1 MLSFRDIDPK
11 LCTFCGTCIGICPIN
26 ALGVAIHKPI
36 LVKECNSC
44 GICFRNCPGQNF
56 SFPLMNGRIFGSSD
70 VDKQIGFYKS
80 IYVAHSNNPIHRK
93 DGASGGVVT
102 ALLLNLIKSKAVDNV
117 IVVGM
122 DEDSPWQAKVN
133 IGHTEEEIVGAAQS
147 KYTLL
152 PLNAILKEIQRKE
165 GTFALVGLPCHIHGI
180 RKLQYNGWKSISKI
194 KYCIGLFCG
203 FNLHPS
209 ATDYLIKKVGVDK
222 KNIKSLEYRGGDWP
236 GGFLVKTKN
245 GEEKF
250 IPKHFYNYV
259 NVMFVPER
267 CLLCPDLTNEFADIS
282 AGDAW
287 EEYLDDKKG
296 WSRVIVRTEA
306 GKQIIENALR
316 DKDIYV
322 KESSKDALERSHSHL
337 IQYKKIGFFIRSKLN
352 SKNPSFGLKEP
363 RISLKD
369 KIISV
374 LFYLEVCLARTEIM
388 RFLIGLL
395 PVNFVGVVAQKVRS
409 FLNRVTKTDD

>member
-1 MLSFRDIDPK
+1 MPKFRDIDLK
-11 LCTFCGTCIGICPIN
+11 LCTFCGMCIGICPIN
-26 ALGVAIHKPI
+26 ALGISRQKPI
-36 LVKECNSC
+36 LIGDCNSC

-56 SFPLMNGRIFGSSD
+56 SYPQINKRLFGSSD
-70 VDKQIGFYKS
+70 VDKQIGSYKS

-122 DEDSPWQAKVN
+122 DEDKPWRAKVRIVHN
-133 IGHTEEEIVGAAQS
+133 EEEIIGSAQS

-152 PLNAILKEIQRKE
+152 PMNAILREIQKKE

-180 RKLQYNGWKSISKI
+180 RNLQYNGWKSINKI

-209 ATDYLIKKVGVDK
+209 ATDYLIKRVGVDK
-222 KNIKSLEYRGGDWP
+222 KDIKSLEYRGGDWP
-236 GGFLVKTKN
+236 GGFLVKIKN
-245 GEEKF
+245 GGEKF

-282 AGDAW
+282 VGDAW
-287 EEYLDDKKG
+287 EEDLGDKKG
-296 WSRVIVRTEA
+296 WSRVIVRTKA
-306 GKQIIENALR
+306 GGQIIENALR
-316 DKDIYV
+316 DKYIFV
-322 KESSKDALERSHSHL
+322 KDSSKDAFERSHSHL
-337 IQYKKIGFFIRSKLN
+337 IQYKKVGFFIRSKLN

-363 RISLKD
+363 QISLKD

-374 LFYLEVCLARTEIM
+374 LFYLEVCLARTEII

-409 FLNRVTKTDD
+409 FLNRVTKS